1 MANHK
6 SAQKRIRQ
14 NEKRRMRN
22 KSVRTAMR
30 TVVKNCRTALDGK
43 DADDARAKFQAA
55 ERSLRQA
62 AGKGIIPKARANR
75 TVSRLA
81 KRLDALSS

>member
-6 SAQKRIRQ
+6 SAEKRIRQ

-30 TVVKNCRTALDGK
+30 TEVKNCRTALEGG
-43 DADDARAKFQAA
+43 DAEEAREKFRAA
-55 ERSLRQA
+55 ERSLRRA
-62 AGKGIIPKARANR
+62 ASKGIIPKARVDRA
-75 TVSRLA
+75 VSRLA
-81 KRLDALSS
+81 KRLNAL